1 MQSTTDLLRVWFDRY
16 LAIAASER
24 KTWLAAQELDEPLR
38 RDLERLIA
46 ASEAT
51 ADGMLDAPVGEWMLA
66 LEDDPGDG
74 LVGSEIGGFRL
85 LRQLGAGGMGAVY
98 LAERAEKDFRQQVAI
113 KFLHRG
119 MQTQQQRALFRRERQ
134 ILASL
139 NHRNI
144 ARLIDG
150 GVSGGVPYLVMEYV
164 DGAPLTVHCATAKSS
179 LRERLRLF
187 VAVCRAVA
195 AAHSALIV
203 HRDIKPANVLVS
215 AEGEVKLLDF
225 GIAKLLDDSEAGTQT
240 AKALMTPV
248 YAAPEQRRGEVV
260 TTYADVYSL
269 GVVLHEL
276 LLGERPNLEGLIGR
290 PSESAT
296 TRPESAYAAGQLP
309 EPPGVLAK
317 ALRGDLDNILA
328 RALAPEPEARYH
340 GAAAFA
346 DDIERYLGGEPVLA
360 HPPSRWY
367 RVRKF
372 VARHRVATVLTLG
385 LALAT
390 LLSLALA
397 MEQAQRARF
406 EAQQALAQAQRART
420 VRDVLIDILETSGA
434 DLPANQKPTPEVLA
448 AIAEKRV
455 LADPVLAP
463 ELRADILM
471 TLASIHLSQRA
482 MADAKRAL
490 DAARPLLGSGDRF
503 RHAQLDAQR
512 LLNNGEAAA
521 GAAVLREWLPILE
534 ATPQPGSADALQTL
548 AFIEWD
554 LGDFAA
560 TLRLLQLA
568 ARHMEIE
575 FGVDSLKAIEA
586 HADVANHYSSRQQW
600 TEAEALL
607 TPLLK
612 RWESL
617 GLPLNAH
624 FANDLVQYGYALM
637 GLGRSVEAQQ
647 ALERSLALR
656 QEIFT
661 APHDRI
667 ANSHSA
673 LGMLAIQQGDFD
685 ASIAHR
691 QASLSMR
698 EALFVDP
705 HPLLVITRIQ
715 LAGSYLAAGDFAAA
729 QIQAERAASNCAM
742 PGFTH
747 PYCAQ
752 TDLLLARIALD
763 SDRMDDAQR
772 LALQARDTSIK
783 TYGEH
788 SPEVGRPFLVLGQIA
803 TRRGER
809 DAALA
814 AFDRGIAEL
823 KPDSAAG
830 RVGRLLRAD
839 ALHQFGD
846 VDGASAMVAE
856 LQPVAEE
863 LGAVERGRLWTLSA
877 ELALAR
883 GDRAALQVALTALE
897 STLPDRHPQWIAR
910 RAALQAPR

>member
-1 MQSTTDLLRVWFDRY
+1 MKTTTDQLRRWFDRY
-16 LAIAASER
+16 RAIAASER
-24 KTWLAAQELDEPLR
+24 TAWLAAQTLDASLR
-38 RDLERLIA
+38 RDLQRLIA
-46 ASEAT
+46 ASEAS
-51 ADGMLDAPVGEWMLA
+51 GMLDVPIGEWMLA
-66 LEDDPGDG
+66 LEDDTGDS
-74 LVGSEIGGFRL
+74 LIDSEIGGFRL
-85 LRQLGAGGMGAVY
+85 VRQLGAGGMGAVY

-119 MQTQQQRALFRRERQ
+119 MQTQQQRTLFRRERQ

-164 DGAPLTVHCATAKSS
+164 DGAPITTHCAKEKSP

-215 AEGEVKLLDF
+215 VDGEVKLLDF
-225 GIAKLLDDSEAGTQT
+225 GIAKLLDDSEGATQT
-240 AKALMTPV
+240 ANALMTLV

-276 LLGERPNLEGLIGR
+276 LLGERPELDGLNGR
-290 PSESAT
+290 PSAFAT

-309 EPPGVLAK
+309 APPGALAK

-328 RALAPEPEARYH
+328 RALAAEPLARYN

-346 DDIERYLGGEPVLA
+346 DDIERYLCGEPVLA

-367 RVRKF
+367 RLRKF
-372 VARHRVATVLTLG
+372 IARNRVASVLTLA

-397 MEQAQRARF
+397 LEQAQRARF
-406 EAQQALAQAQRART
+406 EAQQALAQAQRARS

-455 LADPVLAP
+455 IADPLLAP

-482 MADAKRAL
+482 LVDARRAL
-490 DAARPLLGSGDRF
+490 DAARPLLGHDDRM
-503 RHAQLDAQR
+503 RHAHLEAQR
-512 LLNNGEAAA
+512 LLYNGEAAA
-521 GAAVLREWLPILE
+521 GAEVLRDWLPALE
-534 ATPQPGSADALQTL
+534 AMPQPGSGDALQTL

-560 TLRLLQLA
+560 ALRLLQLA

-575 FGVDSLKAIEA
+575 FGVDSLRAIEA
-586 HADVANHYSSRQQW
+586 HADVANHYASRQQW
-600 TEAEALL
+600 AETEALL

-612 RWESL
+612 RWETL
-617 GLPLNAH
+617 GLPLNSH

-637 GLGRSVEAQQ
+637 GLGRDAQARL
-647 ALERSLALR
+647 ALERSLSLR
-656 QEIFT
+656 QQIFT

-673 LGMLAIQQGDFD
+673 LGMLAIQQGDFS

-715 LAGSYLAAGDFAAA
+715 LAGSYLAAREFDAA
-729 QIQAERAASNCAM
+729 QTQAERAVSNCAM
-742 PGFTH
+742 PGFSH
-747 PYCAQ
+747 PYCTQ

-763 SDRMDDAQR
+763 SDRVDEAHR
-772 LALQARDTSIK
+772 HALQARDISIA

-788 SPEVGRPFLVLGQIA
+788 GVEVGRPFLVLGQIA
-803 TRRGER
+803 TRRGQRE
-809 DAALA
+809 AALA

-823 KPDSAAG
+823 QPDSAAG
-830 RVGRLLRAD
+830 RVGRLLRAE

-846 VDGASAMVAE
+846 VDGAWATIAA
-856 LQPVAEE
+856 LQPAAGEF
-863 LGAVERGRLWTLSA
+863 GAVERSRLWTLSA
-877 ELALAR
+877 ELAIAR
-883 GDRAALQVALTALE
+883 GDSAALHSARAAFE
-897 STLPDRHPQWIAR
+897 SPLHDRDPQWITR
-910 RAALQAPR
+910 REALQTPR